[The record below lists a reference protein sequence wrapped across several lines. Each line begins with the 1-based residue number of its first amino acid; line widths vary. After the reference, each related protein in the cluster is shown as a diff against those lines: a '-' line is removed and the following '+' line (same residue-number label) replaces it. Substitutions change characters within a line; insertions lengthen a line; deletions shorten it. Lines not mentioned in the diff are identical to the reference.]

1 MENEPVRYYFKQAF
15 YGEDCCEE
23 IIKIIQNLKIQKI
36 IFPEI
41 EAISG
46 GAYFVSLWVRVE
58 RVLSCEHDAG
68 DEDTEQ
74 DQVTKVWMVAQ
85 PVTS

>member
-23 IIKIIQNLKIQKI
+23 IIKIIQNLKHKTDY
-36 IFPEI
+36 FL
-41 EAISG
+41 EAECDS
-46 GAYFVSLWVRVE
+46 YFVSLWVGVE
-58 RVLSCEHDAG
+58 RILGCEHDAG
-68 DEDTEQ
+68 DEDTEEN
-74 DQVTKVWMVAQ
+74 QVTKVRMVAQ